1 MTSPNTAPPPVI
13 RPVILCGGAGARL
26 WPASR
31 PDRPKPFLKLF
42 ADRSLFQD
50 TVLRVGGLPGARA
63 PIVVCGAGHV
73 SPVSEQLAEL
83 GTEALVIVEPEGRD
97 SAPAILAAAAWIA
110 EHDPSAIALVVASD
124 HHLPDIAAFAD
135 AVLKAA
141 PAATEGAIVTFGVR
155 PSSPSPAYGYIRP
168 GAPTPGVP
176 GVAYVADFIEKPS
189 PAAAAAHVA
198 DGFLWNSGNFLFR
211 PATLLAETE
220 RHAPSLLGPV
230 RAALAGAE
238 REGALLRL
246 GPEFARAPR
255 ISIDFAVMEKT
266 AAAAVL
272 PVGYAWSDVGSWAAI
287 WDASIRDEADNA
299 LSGQAFATGANGCLI
314 RAEAGATVVAL
325 GVRDLVIVVEGGKV
339 LIADRSRT
347 PDLKAVLD
355 ELGGTGAGPSDRD
368 KSLE

>member
-1 MTSPNTAPPPVI
+1 MTLPDVFCPPI
-13 RPVILCGGAGARL
+13 RPVVLCGGAGARL

-50 TVLRVGGLPGARA
+50 TVLRVGGLPGAA
-63 PIVVCGAGHV
+63 TPIVVCGAGHV
-73 SPVSEQLAEL
+73 AKVCEQLAEL
-83 GTEALVIVEPEGRD
+83 EAEALVMVEPEGRD
-97 SAPAILAAAAWIA
+97 SGPAILAAAAWIA
-110 EHDPSAIALVVASD
+110 EHDPTAIALVVASD
-124 HHLPDIAAFAD
+124 HHLPDIAAFGE

-141 PAATEGAIVTFGVR
+141 PAAVDGAIVTFGVK
-155 PSSPSPAYGYIRP
+155 PTAPSPAYGYIRP
-168 GAPTPGVP
+168 GSPAPGAP

-211 PATLLAETE
+211 PQALLAEAG
-220 RHAPSLLGPV
+220 RHAPALLGPV
-230 RAALAGAE
+230 RAALATA
-238 REGALLRL
+238 RHEGALLHL
-246 GPEFARAPR
+246 GADFALAPR

-287 WDASIRDEADNA
+287 WDASARDEADNA

-314 RAEAGATVVAL
+314 RAEDGVTVVAL
-325 GVRDLVIVVEGGKV
+325 GVRDLVIVVEDGKV
-339 LIADRSRT
+339 LIADRGRT
-347 PDLKAVLD
+347 TELKAVLD
-355 ELGGTGAGPSDRD
+355 QIAGPKPHD
-368 KSLE
+368 